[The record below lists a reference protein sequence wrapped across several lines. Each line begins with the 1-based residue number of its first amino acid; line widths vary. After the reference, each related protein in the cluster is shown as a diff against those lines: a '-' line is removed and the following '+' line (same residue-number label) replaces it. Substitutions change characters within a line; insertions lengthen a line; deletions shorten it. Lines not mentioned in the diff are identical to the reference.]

1 MNSAFHINSA
11 SCVMAMFAITAR
23 FSRSSLSRCLV
34 GIGRKYAIDFSNK
47 EVLSR
52 PSAVPEEPIKR
63 TDIIAKPSDYEIS
76 PETIH
81 LLEKLS
87 LVDISDR

>member
-1 MNSAFHINSA
+1 
-11 SCVMAMFAITAR
+11 MFKVTATACISSIR
-23 FSRSSLSRCLV
+23 RIISSGNRSF
-34 GIGRKYAIDFSNK
+34 AIDFTNK
-47 EVLSR
+47 DVLSR
-52 PSAVPEEPIKR
+52 PSAVPDTPIKR
-63 TDIIAKPSDYEIS
+63 TDIIAKPSEYEIS

>member
-1 MNSAFHINSA
+1 MKIPLSSLI
-11 SCVMAMFAITAR
+11 MFAIT
-23 FSRSSLSRCLV
+23 SRVSFNSVISVLRCKN
-34 GIGRKYAIDFSNK
+34 RCFAIDFTNK
-47 EVLSR
+47 ELLNR
-52 PSAVPEEPIKR
+52 PSAVPDKPIKR

-87 LVDISDR
+87 LVDISDK